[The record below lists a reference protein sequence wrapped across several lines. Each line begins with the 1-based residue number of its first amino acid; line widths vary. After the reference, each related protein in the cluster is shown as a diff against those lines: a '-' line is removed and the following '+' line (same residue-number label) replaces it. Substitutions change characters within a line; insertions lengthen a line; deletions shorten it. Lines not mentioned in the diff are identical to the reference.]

1 MVDLVVV
8 VADDIDQLLEA
19 IVILVREATIV
30 DDVMVVKELLLVLEI
45 VDDAI
50 VDLVLGHVI
59 LLKHEHV
66 NLDAIVVKK
75 LHLVLLDVIVGVM
88 VVKELL
94 LVLEIVDDAI
104 VDVKLLLVF
113 LEIQTLDLQ
122 VDHHDLKVRHLRLV
136 LIADQARE
144 IGSIQKESKNQDQT
158 SWFFYHH
165 LICRPNLLHYR

>member
-30 DDVMVVKELLLVLEI
+30 DD
-45 VDDAI
+45 
-50 VDLVLGHVI
+50 
-59 LLKHEHV
+59 
-66 NLDAIVVKK
+66 
-75 LHLVLLDVIVGVM
+75 VM

-144 IGSIQKESKNQDQT
+144 IGNIQKESKT
-158 SWFFYHH
+158 RTFGPGFFYHH
-165 LICRPNLLHYR
+165 LIYRPNLLHYR